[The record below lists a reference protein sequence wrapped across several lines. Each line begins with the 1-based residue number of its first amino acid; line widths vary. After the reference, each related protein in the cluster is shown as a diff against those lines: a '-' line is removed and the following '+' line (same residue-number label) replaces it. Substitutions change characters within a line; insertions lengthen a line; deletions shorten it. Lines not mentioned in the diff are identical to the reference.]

1 MWKPGERQA
10 MPTSWR
16 PRWALPWPEG
26 RAVRAPDEWT
36 MLWLARL
43 RRWGRCLVVVGMSG
57 DVGSFLT
64 TTLGTGPRDLRE
76 GRLDMSDMISLW
88 GGDMEVQVGEEAEGG
103 RHDEEEDREERLNDV
118 RKR

>member
-10 MPTSWR
+10 MPTSCR
-16 PRWALPWPEG
+16 LALPWPEG
-26 RAVRAPDEWT
+26 RAVRAPEECT

-43 RRWGRCLVVVGMSG
+43 RRWGRCRVVAGMSG

-64 TTLGTGPRDLRE
+64 TILGAGPRDLRE
-76 GRLDMSDMISLW
+76 EGRLDMRDMMSLW
-88 GGDMEVQVGEEAEGG
+88 GGDMEVEVGEEAEGG